1 MYKYET
7 HLHTKPASACSR
19 ATVRESL
26 ECYKNLGYD
35 GVFITN
41 HFLDGNI
48 GIDKSR
54 PYEEKIEFYFA
65 DYEEG
70 LKIGKELGIKVFLGA
85 ELSYGGTDFLV
96 YGLDKEW
103 FLKNPQIMEMQKS
116 EELTF
121 MRKNGALVI
130 QAHPYRKAEY
140 IDHIRL
146 YPEHIDGVEIIN
158 IRRPEFEN
166 KMAMIFADQYKLLKT
181 AGTDNHDGANQK
193 RFAGLFSE
201 TPLVDERDFINRV
214 RNGEMNIFCF

>member
-7 HLHTKPASACSR
+7 HLHTSPASACAR
-19 ATVRESL
+19 ATVREAL

-41 HFLDGNI
+41 HFLDGNL
-48 GIDKSR
+48 GMDKSS

-103 FLKNPQIMEMQKS
+103 FLKNPQIMKMQKS
-116 EELTF
+116 EELPF

-130 QAHPYRKAEY
+130 QAHPFRQAAY

-146 YPEHIDGVEIIN
+146 YPDCIDGIEVIN
-158 IRRPEFEN
+158 ANRTELEN
-166 KMAMIFADQYKLLKT
+166 KMAMIFADEYKLLKT
-181 AGTDNHDGANQK
+181 AGSDNHDGANQK
-193 RFAGLFSE
+193 RFAGLSSE
-201 TPLVDERDFINRV
+201 TPLVDEHDFINRV